1 MKKHLFIVLLLSL
14 SLVTIAQNKKVA
26 VMETKVSSGVTAFQ
40 SNVVRGAMESAVSKA
55 KGFEG
60 YDRGAFDMIMKEQEF
75 QRSGAVDDSQIKKL
89 GQMTGVQY
97 ILVTEASAQ
106 DGYFYILAKLLDV
119 ETGKYGQAYDD
130 LCGASSPDIKS
141 ACAKIG
147 ESLFIIKK
155 SKKSSSGVNKKKV
168 AVMVP
173 KAGDEVTE
181 FQSNMVRGTMESAI
195 SKAKGFEGYDRGAFD
210 MIMKE
215 QEFQRSGAVDDSQ
228 IKQLGQMAGVQYIL
242 VTEIY
247 TQDGYFSVNAKLL
260 DVETGKYE
268 QAYDEVC
275 AKLPYDIRETCEEIG
290 AIMFTGK
297 RPSVTKK
304 IKNTILPPSPQVPT
318 YVEDRSE
325 QTTVYY
331 NDNSNYNQNYNNYNQ
346 NYNNYDQNYN
356 NNYNQNN
363 NNYNQNY
370 NNYNQ
375 NNNNNYNQN
384 YNNYNQN
391 YNNQNYN
398 NYNQN
403 YQPYPTAPR
412 SRVGDVKYF
421 QDGSRGVVFYMEN
434 GKGLAVSIDES
445 EMKWDNSRRHV
456 DIPYLGNTDNDRK
469 VFIYGLGKNNTMA
482 IIQQCGG
489 NAIAASW
496 CLNHGV
502 EWYLPS
508 SGELYL
514 LMMSAKKGTALYSK
528 LESFGTQ
535 LSGWYWSSS
544 EHNKDEALNV
554 SDGGTIHA
562 EDKDEDVKVR
572 AIRAFTE

>member
-1 MKKHLFIVLLLSL
+1 MKKHLFIVFLLSL
-14 SLVTIAQNKKVA
+14 SFVAIAQNKKVA
-26 VMETKVSSGVTAFQ
+26 VMETKATSDVTAFQ

-97 ILVTEASAQ
+97 VLVTEASAQ
-106 DGYFYILAKLLDV
+106 DGYFYIIAKLLDV
-119 ETGKYGQAYDD
+119 ETGKYGQAYDA
-130 LCGASSPDIKS
+130 LCGASSPDIKA
-141 ACAKIG
+141 ACADIG
-147 ESLFIIKK
+147 ELLFIIKK
-155 SKKSSSGVNKKKV
+155 SNKSSSDVQKKKV

-210 MIMKE
+210 IIMKE

-247 TQDGYFSVNAKLL
+247 TQDGYFSIIAKLL

-275 AKLPYDIRETCEEIG
+275 ATSPNEIRETCEEIG

-304 IKNTILPPSPQVPT
+304 IKKTILPQQVVPQPVPN
-318 YVEDRSE
+318 YGDDRLE
-325 QTTVYY
+325 PAIVYS

-346 NYNNYDQNYN
+346 NY
-356 NNYNQNN
+356 
-363 NNYNQNY
+363 
-370 NNYNQ
+370 
-375 NNNNNYNQN
+375 NNNYNQN

-398 NYNQN
+398 NYNQGYNN
-403 YQPYPTAPR
+403 YNQYPPMQQR
-412 SRVGDVKYF
+412 SRVGDIKVF
-421 QDGSRGVVFYMEN
+421 QDGSRGVVFYME
-434 GKGLAVSIDES
+434 GGRGLAVSLTEA
-445 EMKWDNSRRHV
+445 EMQWDQGRRS
-456 DIPYLGNTDNDRK
+456 DIPSLSNTDENNHA
-469 VFIYGLGKNNTMA
+469 FIYGQGQTNTQA
-482 IIQQCGG
+482 IIQYCGG
-489 NAIAASW
+489 NARAAYY
-496 CLNHGV
+496 CIQQGID
-502 EWYLPS
+502 WYLPS
-508 SGELYL
+508 SGELYYL
-514 LMMSAKKGTALYSK
+514 VKSAKEGSVVYNTLNSLGAK
-528 LESFGTQ
+528 
-535 LSGWYWSSS
+535 LSGWYWTSTEYDKKEAINISS
-544 EHNKDEALNV
+544 
-554 SDGGTIHA
+554 GGSVHT
-562 EDKDEDVKVR
+562 EDKDGEAKVR
-572 AIRAFTE
+572 AIRAFME